1 MYLYIHVCTY
11 IHTYIYYLHGSALLR
26 RAQAMKLLA
35 SREGAGLGFIS
46 NIEIYLDI

>member
-1 MYLYIHVCTY
+1 MYV
-11 IHTYIYYLHGSALLR
+11 YIYIYIYIHGSALLR

-46 NIEIYLDI
+46 KIERYIDR